1 MAHEVTRHLL
11 SELAPDIAGRFA
23 AGTAVRVHA
32 SFEQAEMRWRA
43 AQAVCVAYGFQA
55 YDWLATWQRELGARQ
70 GWEVCIVELSD
81 VDDRTLML
89 LPLGLQRKNG
99 IRFAGF
105 LGGEITDY
113 NAPLLRPDFDASA
126 FSVLW
131 PVIIRL
137 LGGVDVFRA
146 RRMPQ
151 HIEGITNPL
160 AALHGM
166 RHTEQAHA
174 ATLTSTYAEFQKARS
189 AKMFADTRRQLRRL
203 SELGTVK
210 LLIDAPPEQRAA
222 VTAGMALQK
231 SRRWHETGSR
241 DLFVEP
247 GYLDFYQQLAA
258 QGLSGGEIVV
268 SALYVDDNLVAT
280 HWGMRYGQRFY
291 WLMPGYQDG
300 EWARYSVGR
309 ILLDAVVQHC
319 IAEGMA
325 VFDLTVGDEG
335 YKMQWADHMLPL
347 YAGQQGYSLRG
358 KIVVAL
364 SEAYQ
369 QLRERARNNE
379 RMRNL
384 VRRLRGQRP
393 GSASN
398 SGSNSASNSTSNST
412 ANNQ

>member
-1 MAHEVTRHLL
+1 MSNEVARHLL

-23 AGTAVRVHA
+23 AGTAVRVHS
-32 SFEQAEMRWRA
+32 SFEHAEMRWRA
-43 AQAVCVAYGFQA
+43 AQASCAAYGFQS
-55 YDWLATWQRELGARQ
+55 YDWLATWQRELGERQ
-70 GWEVCIVELSD
+70 GWEVHIVELTDS
-81 VDDRTLML
+81 DDRTLML
-89 LPLGLQRKNG
+89 LPLGRQRKRG

-105 LGGEITDY
+105 LGGEVTDY
-113 NAPLLRPDFDASA
+113 HAPLLHPDFDASSFA
-126 FSVLW
+126 VLW

-137 LGGVDVFRA
+137 LGGADVFRV

-151 HIEGITNPL
+151 HVESVANPL
-160 AALHGM
+160 VALAGM

-174 ATLTSTYAEFQKARS
+174 ATLTPTFAEFQKARS

-210 LLIDAPPEQRAA
+210 LLIDAPPDQRAA
-222 VTAGMALQK
+222 VTVGMAQQK
-231 SRRWHETGSR
+231 ARRWHETGSR
-241 DLFVEP
+241 DLFAEP
-247 GYLDFYQQLAA
+247 GYLDFYQRLAA

-268 SALYVDDNLVAT
+268 SALYVDDHLVAT
-280 HWGMRYGQRFY
+280 HWGMRYGRRFY

-319 IAEGMA
+319 IAEGLT

-358 KIVVAL
+358 KVVVAC

-369 QLRERARNNE
+369 QLRARARNNK
-379 RMRNL
+379 RLRSL
-384 VRRLRGQRP
+384 VRRLRGQR
-393 GSASN
+393 SSQ
-398 SGSNSASNSTSNST
+398 
-412 ANNQ
+412 NNQ

>member
-1 MAHEVTRHLL
+1 LKLLELPRRISPMPYEVVRYLL

-23 AGTAVRVHA
+23 AGMAVRIHPA
-32 SFEQAEMRWRA
+32 FEHCEMRWRA
-43 AQAVCVAYGFQA
+43 AQASCAAYGFQS

-70 GWEVCIVELSD
+70 GWEVCIVELTD
-81 VDDRTLML
+81 ADDRTLML
-89 LPLGLQRKNG
+89 LPLGLRRKQG
-99 IRFAGF
+99 IRIAGF

-113 NAPLLRPDFDASA
+113 HAPLLHPGFDASSFA
-126 FSVLW
+126 LLW

-151 HIEGITNPL
+151 HVEGVANPL
-160 AALHGM
+160 IALTGM
-166 RHTEQAHA
+166 RRAEQAHA
-174 ATLTSTYAEFQKARS
+174 ATLTPTYAEFQKARS

-203 SELGTVK
+203 NELGTVK
-210 LLIDAPPEQRAA
+210 LLIDAPADQRAA
-222 VTAGMALQK
+222 VISGMAQQK
-231 SRRWHETGSR
+231 ARRWRETGSR
-241 DLFVEP
+241 DLFAEP
-247 GYLDFYQQLAA
+247 GYQDFYQHLAA

-280 HWGMRYGQRFY
+280 HWGMRYGSRFY

-319 IAEGMA
+319 IAEGLA

-347 YAGQQGYSLRG
+347 HAGQQGHSLRG
-358 KIVVAL
+358 KIVVAC
-364 SEAYQ
+364 SEAWQ
-369 QLRERARNNE
+369 QLRARARNNE
-379 RMRNL
+379 RLRSL
-384 VRRLRGQRP
+384 VRHLRGQR
-393 GSASN
+393 SVR
-398 SGSNSASNSTSNST
+398 
-412 ANNQ
+412 NNQ